1 MVSKDTAGF
10 DAAMEEI
17 QFNIHNKKYDKALK
31 MMESMVE

>member
-17 QFNIHNKKYDKALK
+17 QFNMRHHQQVWVNINQI
-31 MMESMVE
+31 V

>member
-17 QFNIHNKKYDKALK
+17 QFNIHNKKYDNNQ
-31 MMESMVE
+31 ES